1 MIVSCLTGTF
11 GDDRGKTLPEPSGD
25 PVPAGPELFIGLV
38 GAVGTDLGS
47 VSQHIK
53 DELHRV
59 GYSADII
66 RLSDLL
72 LDTDRFAT
80 LRELRGGPEDHR
92 INQLM
97 TAGDDFRSE
106 AKRGDAVALL
116 AIGKVRDLRE
126 LRTGSPD

>member
-1 MIVSCLTGTF
+1 MNARELLWLISDTCIQGLFNPRFEARMLTPPF
-11 GDDRGKTLPEPSGD
+11 GYYRGDTLPSSSGELT
-25 PVPAGPELFIGLV
+25 PTAPELFIGLV

-47 VSQHIK
+47 VGHCLK

-72 LDTDRFAT
+72 LDTERFAQ
-80 LRELRGGPEDHR
+80 LRNLSSGPEDER

-97 TAGDDFRSE
+97 TAGDDFRS
-106 AKRGDAVALL
+106 AAQRGD
-116 AIGKVRDLRE
+116 
-126 LRTGSPD
+126 